1 MWPESA
7 NTSDVAMFNVW
18 KERFENDHPQY
29 EIIGE
34 SFTYSVEAFYAR
46 EKTLPTV
53 FQTWFTEPQMI
64 VAGGHAKDITGIVK
78 ELGWYDKMDPT
89 LRDYLTFDDRLYG
102 IPRDGYGLGV
112 IINLSVFEDAGLAS
126 DLNGDG
132 VVDIVNPDDLNE
144 KYYPQTLEE
153 LLEYSVTIKR
163 ETGKDGLIILNV
175 DRNGGWQYSNFAW
188 AFGASLQVVDADNKV
203 RANLNSPEAVAAME
217 YLKSF
222 YSAYEGDSVVP
233 IGNMNYTEWATRL
246 GNGQIA
252 MAICG
257 NDVISNAIT
266 QGGMKRDDIAF
277 VPFPAGPGG
286 HYTLFGGTP
295 YMFSAYDSDAA
306 VEGAIRFLEYIGR
319 SPELSEVAKQAHREG
334 MITATNKNMLILP
347 EIKPWINED
356 YVAFIESLNT
366 QYVNVKSLHNFND
379 FYDLL
384 PETRRQEEPY
394 YTQYM
399 YELLDQV
406 VVQLR
411 NLSFDV
417 ESSLNSKNQLFESYL
432 REQLG

>member
-1 MWPESA
+1 MKKILYFIIIILTVVLSTSCGNGKIEVVIGMWPESA

-175 DRNGGWQYSNFAW
+175 DRNGGWQYSKFAW
-188 AFGASLQVVDADNKV
+188 AFGDTLPVV
-203 RANLNSPEAVAAME
+203 E
-217 YLKSF
+217 
-222 YSAYEGDSVVP
+222 P
-233 IGNMNYTEWATRL
+233 ITKCARIL
-246 GNGQIA
+246 IPP
-252 MAICG
+252 
-257 NDVISNAIT
+257 
-266 QGGMKRDDIAF
+266 R
-277 VPFPAGPGG
+277 
-286 HYTLFGGTP
+286 
-295 YMFSAYDSDAA
+295 
-306 VEGAIRFLEYIGR
+306 R
-319 SPELSEVAKQAHREG
+319 SPRWN
-334 MITATNKNMLILP
+334 I
-347 EIKPWINED
+347 
-356 YVAFIESLNT
+356 
-366 QYVNVKSLHNFND
+366 
-379 FYDLL
+379 
-384 PETRRQEEPY
+384 
-394 YTQYM
+394 
-399 YELLDQV
+399 
-406 VVQLR
+406 
-411 NLSFDV
+411 
-417 ESSLNSKNQLFESYL
+417 
-432 REQLG
+432 